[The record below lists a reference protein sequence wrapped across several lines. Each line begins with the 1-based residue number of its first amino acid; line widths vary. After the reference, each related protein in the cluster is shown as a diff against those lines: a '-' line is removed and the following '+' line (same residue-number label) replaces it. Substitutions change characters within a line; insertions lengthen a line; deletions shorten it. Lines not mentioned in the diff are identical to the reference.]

1 MQSFLRH
8 LKWYEHRGLR
18 VEYILIVFL
27 AGSAS
32 VQALYLL
39 SNKAPP
45 I

>member
-18 VEYILIVFL
+18 VEYILIAVL
-27 AGSAS
+27 AGTACM
-32 VQALYLL
+32 QAFYILGM
-39 SNKAPP
+39 KAPL